1 MKKIAN
7 YFPFFV
13 AVMSIGILAFLKE
26 PNRTIRIVG
35 YIIYF
40 VGLLLA
46 VLAWLG
52 AIKKNREQEAHIN
65 DVEYVLTQAKKDIVL
80 HEELITTLNKAV
92 FFDTCHEVLPDI
104 EAEEEKDNE

>member
-1 MKKIAN
+1 MKKIAD
-7 YFPFFV
+7 YFPIFIV
-13 AVMSIGILAFLKE
+13 ISCIRISTFLKE

-40 VGLLLA
+40 IGLFLSAMVWIGA
-46 VLAWLG
+46 V
-52 AIKKNREQEAHIN
+52 KKHNEQEEHIN
-65 DVEYVLTQAKKDIVL
+65 DVEYVFTQAEKDIAL

-104 EAEEEKDNE
+104 NAEEETNNE

>member
-7 YFPFFV
+7 YFPIFIV
-13 AVMSIGILAFLKE
+13 ISCMGISAFLKE

-40 VGLLLA
+40 IGLLLSTI
-46 VLAWLG
+46 AWLG
-52 AIKKNREQEAHIN
+52 AIKKYNEQEKHIN

-92 FFDTCHEVLPDI
+92 FFDTCHEVLPEID
-104 EAEEEKDNE
+104 AEEE